1 MLARAKLLLEDKD
14 WASANAYCDRVLD
27 IEPQNGTA
35 YLYKL
40 MAELRTSQL
49 DELKN
54 NSYDLIL
61 MDVQLPG
68 MNGIDALKK
77 FREIAPHTL
86 VIIVTSVA
94 QYAINGYSVRAFDFI
109 LKPVTYYD
117 LVLKLNRAI
126 PLIENKADNKIVVAN
141 KTQTNVIK
149 VSDIYYVEIYGHTV
163 VYHTANG
170 IITSTGTMKKVQE
183 LLKEHSFAL
192 CNQCYFVNLGYV
204 TSVQG
209 YTVTVAGNELAI
221 SRQRRSEFMGALNE
235 FFANN

>member
-1 MLARAKLLLEDKD
+1 MIKIAIVEDDKHMSDDLQKNILLYFNEKGKNSSVLTFS
-14 WASANAYCDRVLD
+14 SAESFLSSN
-27 IEPQNGTA
+27 
-35 YLYKL
+35 
-40 MAELRTSQL
+40 MSQ
-49 DELKN
+49 
-54 NSYDLIL
+54 YDLIL

-126 PLIENKADNKIVVAN
+126 PLIENKGDNKIVVAN

-163 VYHTANG
+163 VYHTSNG
-170 IITSTGTMKKVQE
+170 TITSTGTMKKVQE

>member
-1 MLARAKLLLEDKD
+1 MIKIAIVEDDKHMSDDLQKNILLYFNEKGKNSSVLTFS
-14 WASANAYCDRVLD
+14 SAESFLSSN
-27 IEPQNGTA
+27 
-35 YLYKL
+35 
-40 MAELRTSQL
+40 MSQ
-49 DELKN
+49 
-54 NSYDLIL
+54 YDLIL

-163 VYHTANG
+163 VYHTSNG
-170 IITSTGTMKKVQE
+170 TITSTGTMKKVQE
-183 LLKEHSFAL
+183 LLKEYSFAL
-192 CNQCYFVNLGYV
+192 CNQCYFVNLSYV